1 MYEAIE
7 QQRRA
12 IADKVARVKRSAEL
26 ANQALSR
33 AERVFETLSQE
44 AARLILDGTA
54 EIDVSAYA
62 SDWSESGIAT
72 VTLTLK
78 DQESWHAATPFI
90 EALEQWEF
98 PVDGWKST
106 DDAKEFART
115 FEQGIYGPA
124 SEGEGKPY
132 VCAGITVMLKEGN
145 TGGCRRV
152 YVGKKISSHTSEV
165 EEYKL
170 VCEEEKPDGR
180 ESTEAARE

>member
-7 QQRRA
+7 QQRKA
-12 IADKVARVKRSAEL
+12 ITEKVARVKRSAEL

-33 AERVFETLSQE
+33 AERVFETLSQ
-44 AARLILDGTA
+44 AAAQMILGGTA
-54 EIDVSAYA
+54 EVDVSAYA

-98 PVDGWKST
+98 PIDEWKST
-106 DDAKEFART
+106 DDAREFART
-115 FEQGIYGPA
+115 FEQGIYGTVI
-124 SEGEGKPY
+124 EGEGKPY
-132 VCAGITVMLKEGN
+132 VCARITVMLKEGN

-152 YVGKKISSHTSEV
+152 YVGKKFSTHTSEV
-165 EEYKL
+165 DEYKL
-170 VCEEEKPDGR
+170 VCEEEKI
-180 ESTEAARE
+180 A